1 MSLQHIEQRVTIPA
15 HGGGTSLGADFPRLA
30 SRAVVRFLSRYGILI
45 AFLATWQVSSSA
57 GWVNAAVL
65 PPIDTIVTA
74 LWNGLAGG
82 TLLGDI
88 AISLQRAGLAFAA
101 AVAVAIPLGLFM
113 GQVRAV
119 ETALDPILQVFRQT
133 SALALYPVFILL
145 LGLGEA
151 SKVFVIFW
159 ATLFPLLLNTI
170 SGVKQVDPK
179 LLEMARVYG
188 ATRLT
193 AFRRV
198 VLPGAV
204 PSIFVGLRLSA
215 TTALLLLIASEMIG
229 ANKGIGFQ
237 VMNAQYNFQTPL
249 MFAAI
254 VILAGLGLIAN
265 QALVSLQRR
274 LCRWSSPTD

>member
-1 MSLQHIEQRVTIPA
+1 MTLQHIERPVTIA
-15 HGGGTSLGADFPRLA
+15 MQGSGTKADLLLAGRLA
-30 SRAVVRFLSRYGILI
+30 GGRFLSRYGVLA
-45 AFLATWQVSSSA
+45 AFLALWQMSSSM

-65 PPIDTIVTA
+65 PPIDTIAAA
-74 LWNGLAGG
+74 LWKGLAGG
-82 TLLGDI
+82 SLLGDI
-88 AISLQRAGLAFAA
+88 AISLQRAGFAFMA
-101 AVAVAIPLGLFM
+101 AVAVAIPLGLLM

-119 ETALDPILQVFRQT
+119 ETALDPIVQLFRQT

-151 SKVFVIFW
+151 SKIFVIFW

-170 SGVKQVDPK
+170 SGVKEVDPK

-193 AFRRV
+193 VFGRV
-198 VLPGAV
+198 VLPGAL

-237 VMNAQYNFQTPL
+237 VMNAQYNFQIPL

-254 VILAGLGLIAN
+254 VTLAGLGLVAN
-265 QALVSLQRR
+265 QGLVMMQRR
-274 LCRWSSPTD
+274 LCRWSDR